1 MSLES
6 LGTRSKGQLMV
17 YFIFLTFCYKFLSNP
32 NTPPPMKITT
42 FLSVVLF
49 VFHAVPAGADGH
61 KEELKMI
68 GQRIKQAVKEGKL
81 TEKEAWAKWEAVQEK
96 YHDHGKMEESEDR
109 IMELEMELKAR
120 ELEMEIERMEK
131 EHESEMREL
140 DFQMQRME
148 SDFDRERRDWEMEHM
163 HWDRERREMERR
175 MQSHNPHHP
184 DRSHQQ
190 AGPREGPRR
199 DSSMSDHSQHRRPH
213 EVRPGQGSVKKDK
226 QTAKKKKSN

>member
-17 YFIFLTFCYKFLSNP
+17 YFIFLTFCYKFLSNT
-32 NTPPPMKITT
+32 NSPPPMKIPT
-42 FLSVVLF
+42 FLSIILF
-49 VFHAVPAGADGH
+49 VLYAIPAGADGH

-96 YHDHGKMEESEDR
+96 YHDHGKTEESDDR

-131 EHESEMREL
+131 EHEFEMQDL
-140 DFQMQRME
+140 DFQLQRME
-148 SDFDRERRDWEMEHM
+148 SDFDRERRDWEMERM

-175 MQSHNPHHP
+175 MQSHDPHHR
-184 DRSHQQ
+184 DRSPHQS
-190 AGPREGPRR
+190 GPREGPRR
-199 DSSMSDHSQHRRPH
+199 DPSMSARPQHAGSH
-213 EVRPGQGSVKKDK
+213 EKHPAKGAAKKDH
-226 QTAKKKKSN
+226 QSSKKKKGH

>member
-1 MSLES
+1 
-6 LGTRSKGQLMV
+6 
-17 YFIFLTFCYKFLSNP
+17 
-32 NTPPPMKITT
+32 MKIPT

-49 VFHAVPAGADGH
+49 ALHTVPAGADGH

-81 TEKEAWAKWEAVQEK
+81 TEKEAWAKWEALQEK
-96 YHDHGKMEESEDR
+96 YHEHEEMDESDDR

-131 EHESEMREL
+131 EHELEMRAL
-140 DFQMQRME
+140 DFQLQRME
-148 SDFDRERRDWEMEHM
+148 SDFDRERRDWEMERM
-163 HWDRERREMERR
+163 HWDRERHEMERR
-175 MQSHNPHHP
+175 MQSHDPHHR

-199 DSSMSDHSQHRRPH
+199 NPSMSARPQHGRSHEERPA
-213 EVRPGQGSVKKDK
+213 QGSAKKEK
-226 QTAKKKKSN
+226 QTSKKKKGN

>member
-1 MSLES
+1 
-6 LGTRSKGQLMV
+6 MV

-32 NTPPPMKITT
+32 FTPPPMKIPT

-49 VFHAVPAGADGH
+49 VLHVVPAGADGH

-81 TEKEAWAKWEAVQEK
+81 TEKEAWAKWEALQEK
-96 YHDHGKMEESEDR
+96 YHEHEEMDESDDR

-131 EHESEMREL
+131 EHEFEMREL
-140 DFQMQRME
+140 DFQLQRME
-148 SDFDRERRDWEMEHM
+148 SDFDRERRDWEMERM
-163 HWDRERREMERR
+163 HWDRERHEMERR
-175 MQSHNPHHP
+175 MQSHDPHHR
-184 DRSHQQ
+184 DRSPHQ

-199 DSSMSDHSQHRRPH
+199 DPPMSARPQHGRSHEERPA
-213 EVRPGQGSVKKDK
+213 QGSAKKNK
-226 QTAKKKKSN
+226 QTSKKKKGN